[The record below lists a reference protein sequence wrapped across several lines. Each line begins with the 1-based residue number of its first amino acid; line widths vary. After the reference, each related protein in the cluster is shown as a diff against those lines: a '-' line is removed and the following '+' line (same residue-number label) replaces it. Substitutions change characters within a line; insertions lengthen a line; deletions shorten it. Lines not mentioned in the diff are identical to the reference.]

1 MTDILLQAL
10 AFRWE
15 HASAVEDLALARQQL
30 SQLQREHKA
39 HQGRHKR
46 LRADFE
52 RIQEQHKALKRA
64 HTRLIAD
71 FEHVQQELEE
81 ERNIAWYKDLVR
93 RRISSSLSPEDTVS
107 EEFRRGLI
115 RLCHPDK
122 WSQGQPAT
130 ELAHEIM
137 VMLTK

>member
-15 HASAVEDLALARQQL
+15 HASAVEDLALAGQQL

-39 HQGRHKR
+39 LQGRHKR
-46 LRADFE
+46 LRVDFE
-52 RIQEQHKALKRA
+52 RIQGQHKALKRA
-64 HTRLIAD
+64 HTRLTAD

-81 ERNIAWYKDLVR
+81 ERSGEWIKKILR
-93 RRISSSLSPEDTVS
+93 RRISSLLSPEDTVS
-107 EEFRRGLI
+107 EEFRRRLI
-115 RLCHPDK
+115 KLCHPDK

-137 VMLTK
+137 VILT